1 MTETEAPRYLTFN
14 PKVGLYDLEINQDP
28 ISLKGRGV
36 YLTYY
41 QEHIIVYI
49 SPQWV
54 IARSL

>member
-1 MTETEAPRYLTFN
+1 MDFDDEDRIGER
-14 PKVGLYDLEINQDP
+14 
-28 ISLKGRGV
+28 
-36 YLTYY
+36 YY